1 MLSKIF
7 DSKFL
12 ENIEYIETIKLT
24 PLGGL
29 VCFEMVI
36 LQGSAKLE
44 ILHNGKEIATSFE
57 SENENFFLVK
67 SAKQFITENCLN
79 RYLSFLLETGQ
90 YVDAKPNHQLIWA
103 FYSGADYTKNPNF
116 EVKITTKENSK
127 GIFKQIL

>member
-1 MLSKIF
+1 MIAKTF

-12 ENIEYIETIKLT
+12 ENLVHIETIKLN

-44 ILHNGKEIATSFE
+44 ILHNEKEIATSFE

-67 SAKQFITENCLN
+67 SAKQFITEICPN
-79 RYLSFLLETGQ
+79 RFLSFYLETGQ
-90 YVDAKPNHQLIWA
+90 YIENKLNHQLIWA
-103 FYSGADYTKNPNF
+103 FYSGSDYTKNPNF
-116 EVKITTKENSK
+116 EIKITTKENSK